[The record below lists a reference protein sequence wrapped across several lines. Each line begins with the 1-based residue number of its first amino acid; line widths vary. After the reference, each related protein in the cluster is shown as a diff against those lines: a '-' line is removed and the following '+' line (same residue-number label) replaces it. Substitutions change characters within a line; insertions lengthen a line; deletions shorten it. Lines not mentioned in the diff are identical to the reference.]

1 MLYFSYNF
9 YKIIFVGLFRA
20 VYNIGK
26 MLFSPYRNYKSNQ
39 AMNNEELDKLEKL
52 IILKMQG
59 AITED
64 EFEEQKEK
72 IMKKHKKTSR

>member
-1 MLYFSYNF
+1 
-9 YKIIFVGLFRA
+9 
-20 VYNIGK
+20 
-26 MLFSPYRNYKSNQ
+26 
-39 AMNNEELDKLEKL
+39 MNNKELDKLEKL

-72 IMKKHKKTSR
+72 IMKKHKKNK